1 MEKQVK
7 VLLVSIAF
15 ILFSIFVLGISWL
28 ATTPALTAGLV
39 LSYVAGLSMIVL
51 PCTLPLV
58 FVIIPLAM
66 GKSPLKA
73 LGMAVLFGLGLAVTL
88 SFYGAAVGFVGGYI
102 GMNQFVRGMLGLA
115 GLMALAFGL
124 RELGLWNLS
133 IPFLP
138 NILPQRLQQS
148 GDYTKSFA
156 MGLLLGNAGVGCPNP
171 LFYVLLAYIATVGQV
186 GEGLWLGLVHGL
198 GRATP
203 LVFLTILAI
212 LGVNAAGWL
221 TTHAQAIK
229 RYTGWGLVS
238 IGAFLFTYLPFG
250 MAWWEESVFH
260 AAWNRGVELVFPRIA
275 ESAEIEAFLQV
286 QGGTGGVLPWVF
298 MGIVLGTIIIWYN
311 LKKAKEMYA

>member
-1 MEKQVK
+1 
-7 VLLVSIAF
+7 
-15 ILFSIFVLGISWL
+15 
-28 ATTPALTAGLV
+28 
-39 LSYVAGLSMIVL
+39 MIVL

-171 LFYVLLAYIATVGQV
+171 LFYILLTYIATVGRV
-186 GEGLWLGLVHGL
+186 GEGLWLGLLHGL

-203 LVFLTILAI
+203 LIFLTILAI
-212 LGVNAAGWL
+212 LGVNAGSWL
-221 TTHAQAIK
+221 AKNQALIK
-229 RYTGWGLVS
+229 SYTGWGLVG

-250 MAWWEESVFH
+250 MAWWEESIFH
-260 AAWNRGVELVFPRIA
+260 AAWNRGVEAVFPTIA
-275 ESAEIEAFLQV
+275 ESAEIEALLQIE
-286 QGGTGGVLPWVF
+286 GGTGGVLPWVF
-298 MGIVLGTIIIWYN
+298 MGVVLGAIIVWSN
-311 LKKAKEMYA
+311 FKEAGENV

>member
-1 MEKQVK
+1 MDRKMKAV
-7 VLLVSIAF
+7 LVSIAF
-15 ILFSIFVLGISWL
+15 VLFSIFVVGIGWL
-28 ATTPALTAGLV
+28 ATTPAITAGLV

-58 FVIIPLAM
+58 FVIIPFAL
-66 GKSPLKA
+66 GKAPIRA
-73 LGMAVLFGLGLAVTL
+73 LGMAVLFGLGLAITL
-88 SFYGAAVGFVGGYI
+88 SVYGAAVGWVGGYI
-102 GMNQFVRGMLGLA
+102 GMNQFVRGMFGLA
-115 GLMALAFGL
+115 GAMALVFGL
-124 RELGLWNLS
+124 RELGLLRLRL
-133 IPFLP
+133 PFLAT
-138 NILPQRLQQS
+138 ILPQRLQKS
-148 GDYTKSFA
+148 GDYTKSFT

-171 LFYVLLAYIATVGQV
+171 LFYVLLTYIATIGQV
-186 GEGLWLGLVHGL
+186 QEGLWLGLVHGL

-229 RYTGWGLVS
+229 RYTGWGLVG

-260 AAWNRGVELVFPRIA
+260 AAWNRAVEIVFPRIA

-286 QGGTGGVLPWVF
+286 QGGTGGVWPWVF
-298 MGIVLGTIIIWYN
+298 MGVLLGGVIVWNSLRLHTRRV
-311 LKKAKEMYA
+311 